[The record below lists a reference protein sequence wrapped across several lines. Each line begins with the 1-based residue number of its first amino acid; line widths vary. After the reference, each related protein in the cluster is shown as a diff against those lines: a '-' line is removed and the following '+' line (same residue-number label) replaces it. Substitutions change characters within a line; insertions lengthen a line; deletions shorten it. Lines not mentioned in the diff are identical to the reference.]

1 MYVLI
6 GGDRMEITAN
16 AIQTV
21 NSHQDVL
28 FSDIVSGCSTGCMY
42 HRKGSG
48 LVSLKGTTQQKRA
61 RFRVSFNGNVAVPAT
76 ETVGPISLAIAVDG
90 EAISFGTMIAT
101 PAAVSEYQ
109 NVSAT
114 IMVDVP
120 RNCCETIS
128 VKNIDNEPISI
139 QNANLVIER
148 VA

>member
-1 MYVLI
+1 
-6 GGDRMEITAN
+6 
-16 AIQTV
+16 
-21 NSHQDVL
+21 
-28 FSDIVSGCSTGCMY
+28 
-42 HRKGSG
+42 
-48 LVSLKGTTQQKRA
+48 
-61 RFRVSFNGNVAVPAT
+61 
-76 ETVGPISLAIAVDG
+76 
-90 EAISFGTMIAT
+90 MIAT